1 MLSKTVEA
9 DTLPVRPVRSA
20 SFTPPAR
27 IGRLKGL
34 PNLISIVLLTL
45 ITLPLLFIYVWLI
58 LISFGDEM
66 VNGILPHGFTFQN
79 WSFIWS
85 ELRINGMVYPSI
97 WGIFANTLIIA
108 VGSSVLEVSAGLM
121 AGYVISRSNFPGK
134 NGLLHSTILTHAF
147 PAVTSLIASF
157 YILNELGLINTLG
170 GIILLK
176 GFAGLGMSTWIIKGF
191 FDEVPKELEWASSV
205 DGSSRIKTFM
215 AVYLPLVWPG
225 IVAVS
230 LFAFL
235 SGWSEYIMVSVF
247 LFDDNINTLSL
258 IVRSLFSETSTES
271 YGVVMA
277 VGSFYMLPCLILYF
291 FSQRALM
298 RMKM

>member
-9 DTLPVRPVRSA
+9 DTLPVRPVQSA
-20 SFTPPAR
+20 SFTPPAH

-34 PNLISIVLLTL
+34 PNLLSIVLLTL

-66 VNGILPHGFTFQN
+66 VNGIVPYGFTFQN
-79 WSFIWS
+79 WSFLWS
-85 ELRINGMVYPSI
+85 ELRVNGMVYPSI

-134 NGLLHSTILTHAF
+134 NGLLHSTMLTHAF

-205 DGSSRIKTFM
+205 DGSSRIKTFV

>member
-79 WSFIWS
+79 WSFLWS
-85 ELRINGMVYPSI
+85 ELKINGMVYPSI

-134 NGLLHSTILTHAF
+134 NGLLHSTMLTHAF

-205 DGSSRIKTFM
+205 DGSSRIKTFI

-271 YGVVMA
+271 FGVVMA

>member
-1 MLSKTVEA
+1 MHDNTVRIDA
-9 DTLPVRPVRSA
+9 QPVRSEG
-20 SFTPPAR
+20 FTPPAR
-27 IGRLKGL
+27 AGRLKGL
-34 PNLISIVLLTL
+34 PNLLSIAVLTL
-45 ITLPLLFIYVWLI
+45 VTVPLLFIYVWLI
-58 LISFGDEM
+58 LISFGDKM
-66 VNGILPHGFTFQN
+66 VNGILPQGFTFRN
-79 WSFIWS
+79 WSFLWS
-85 ELRINGMVYPSI
+85 ELKVDGMVYPSI

-121 AGYVISRSNFPGK
+121 AGYVISRSRFPGR
-134 NGLLHSTILTHAF
+134 NGLLHSTMLTHAF

-191 FDEVPKELEWASSV
+191 FDDVPKELEWASSV
-205 DGSSRIKTFM
+205 DGGSRIRTFA

-235 SGWSEYIMVSVF
+235 SGWGEYIMVSVF
-247 LFDDNINTLSL
+247 LFDDDINTLSL
-258 IVRSLFSETSTES
+258 IVRSLFSETSTAS

>member
-1 MLSKTVEA
+1 MPGKTVEA
-9 DTLPVRPVRSA
+9 GTLPVRPVRSE
-20 SFTPPAR
+20 SFTPPVR
-27 IGRLKGL
+27 IGRIRGL
-34 PNLISIVLLTL
+34 PNLLSIVLLT
-45 ITLPLLFIYVWLI
+45 IVTVPLLFIYVWLI
-58 LISFGDEM
+58 LISFGGEM
-66 VNGILPHGFTFQN
+66 VNGIMPHGFTFQN
-79 WSFIWS
+79 WSFLWS
-85 ELRINGMVYPSI
+85 ELKVDGMVYPSI

-121 AGYVISRSNFPGK
+121 AGYVISRANFPGK
-134 NGLLHSTILTHAF
+134 NGLLHSTMLTHAF

-191 FDEVPKELEWASSV
+191 FDDVPKELEWASSV
-205 DGSSRIKTFM
+205 DGSSRIKTFV

-235 SGWSEYIMVSVF
+235 SGWGEYIMVSVF

-258 IVRSLFSETSTES
+258 IVRSLFSETSTAS